1 MNIENKLKKK
11 FLFSGNN
18 LVKYFYF
25 IINKFFSTYKYRKSY
40 SQGSMDLILRDIFRN
55 KQKGVYVDVGCQHP
69 IHNNNTYLLYK
80 KGWEGINIDLDK
92 FNIDLFNFNR
102 PKDFNVNQ
110 AISDKIGKD
119 KLYFYHEKSPI
130 NTLDGKISELQKA
143 TVRDIVEISTNTLT
157 NIIDRSPYNKID
169 LLSIDVEGYELK
181 VLNGLD
187 FKKFNPK
194 VIIIEFLD
202 IKSPK
207 WEIPYNNFENIQ
219 NSEIYKLLIEERYKF
234 VNWVNG
240 DLVFVSS
247 SF

>member
-1 MNIENKLKKK
+1 MIKEKLKRGTLLYKLYLHYQ
-11 FLFSGNN
+11 LFFRYK
-18 LVKYFYF
+18 LFY
-25 IINKFFSTYKYRKSY
+25 KRKNY
-40 SQGSMDLILRDIFRN
+40 SQFDEDLFLTDFFKDKR
-55 KQKGVYVDVGCQHP
+55 KGRFVDLGAFHP
-69 IHNNNTYLLYK
+69 VRYNNTYLLYK

-169 LLSIDVEGYELK
+169 LLSIDVEGYEFCIEDHPTGFK
-181 VLNGLD
+181 IVGCQIKAGVCVGTVLTLNAKGA
-187 FKKFNPK
+187 
-194 VIIIEFLD
+194 
-202 IKSPK
+202 KS
-207 WEIPYNNFENIQ
+207 F
-219 NSEIYKLLIEERYKF
+219 
-234 VNWVNG
+234 
-240 DLVFVSS
+240 
-247 SF
+247 